1 MGLAPFAASDVLRN
15 RRRTISSI
23 LGVLLAVTFVA
34 GTFIAIDSSAR
45 ATLDA
50 TLAGIQGDF
59 RYFYNSPNSN
69 LSYTELEAALLEVG
83 GVVDA
88 SAYVNVPIQF
98 IDNGTS
104 RSNGGRETY
113 VTAYAIDPAHPP
125 ALTKDMTF
133 TGSLDQPR
141 TIGLSREVADSLGVR
156 MGGLVRVLAPYNATF
171 SWTANMT
178 VGALLDR
185 STPSPYG
192 CFPYPCFGP
201 GVVVVH
207 LRDKGWLYTQLHV
220 GQIGTAFYGEI
231 WIDRTRF
238 VNPYDLEATT
248 RNLLIIERRLNSI
261 IFPFGYVT
269 NNIGPLL
276 QDFQNRLGVQRVQY
290 LLLSMPVLLLGIY
303 LGVVGVDLSH
313 AERRRELAVLK
324 TRGARPRQLMGLLLL
339 EAMVGGLIATVIGLA
354 LGVGLSRF
362 LLGVVNPYDAKPAP
376 YEAFVLSTNTIFTVA
391 ILSVVLMA
399 SVAYRSAKR
408 TAGLP
413 IVETLRYYAPGETKI
428 RYNPNVDIA
437 LISISV
443 LVYVLVAW
451 RRNAPSDLWTF
462 LLGFIPFILLPFVP
476 LLLIVGITRLA
487 TRSTGKV
494 YDLFARAAKPFT
506 KNLYYI
512 IRRNLMRN
520 PRRSANVAI
529 IIALG
534 LAFGV
539 FSLTILATNQAHL
552 EREIR
557 MGTGADMAVFL
568 AGPPS
573 IQPPGI
579 LANLSAIPGV
589 SGATPI
595 TTLGLTAQ
603 YGYPVVYALDP
614 NAYFAVAQPEDW
626 YFESGNRGT
635 GLAVLQQK
643 GQVLVS
649 KSYADQLALFIG
661 DRIPLSATLSWNGS
675 VRGTVRDNVTVGG
688 IVTRLPGMSYSGVYY
703 SPPRIGPFDP
713 GHAIWGS
720 AETLALFLG
729 SNASR
734 NVGTID
740 RYLVDLGPGADWRSA
755 KATALRVPFVSRVEV
770 TQELVE
776 AQTQNPFARA
786 FYGFLAMEIA
796 FIVIILTAGVGLILY
811 AASLERDVEFA
822 AIIARGSSAWQTA
835 KLLVGEAFVI
845 MLVGLT
851 IGVGVGA
858 GTGFLA
864 SQWLATGPTGTLTSP
879 VPYFFVFPW
888 EAVLLVILGPAS
900 MLLSAFAVSTRTA
913 HLNVAKVLK
922 MRGG

>member
-1 MGLAPFAASDVLRN
+1 
-15 RRRTISSI
+15 

-50 TLAGIQGDF
+50 TLAGISGDF
-59 RYFYNSPNSN
+59 AYVFNNPNSN

-83 GVVDA
+83 GVVDV
-88 SAYVNVPIQF
+88 SAGVHLPVYS
-98 IDNGTS
+98 IDNGT
-104 RSNGGRETY
+104 RLSNGGRETFL
-113 VTAYAIDPAHPP
+113 TAYAIDPAHPP
-125 ALTKDMTF
+125 ALMKGVTV

-141 TIGLSREVADSLGVR
+141 TIGLSRDLADSLGVR
-156 MGGLVRVLAPYNATF
+156 IGDRVRALASYNATF

-185 STPSPYG
+185 SAPSASG
-192 CFPYPCFGP
+192 CFPYSCSGP
-201 GVVVVH
+201 GFAIVH
-207 LRDKGWLYTQLHV
+207 LRDKGWLFTQL
-220 GQIGTAFYGEI
+220 QMSPIGASFYGEI

-238 VNPYDLEATT
+238 VNPYDLDATA
-248 RNLLIIERRLNSI
+248 RNLLILERRLNSI
-261 IFPFGYVT
+261 LFPYGYVT
-269 NNIGPLL
+269 NNIGPQL
-276 QDFQNRLGVQRVQY
+276 QDFQNQIGIQRVQY

-339 EAMVGGLIATVIGLA
+339 EAVVGGLIATAIGLA

-362 LLGVVNPYDAKPAP
+362 LLGVVNPYGAKPAP

-399 SVAYRSAKR
+399 SVSYRSAKR

-413 IVETLRYYAPGETKI
+413 IVETLRYYAPGETRI
-428 RYNPNVDIA
+428 HYSPNLDLA

-443 LVYVLVAW
+443 LVYVLVAS
-451 RRNAPSDLWTF
+451 RRNGPSDLWTF

-494 YDLFARAAKPFT
+494 YDWFSRAAKPFT
-506 KNLYYI
+506 KDLYYV

-557 MGTGADMAVFL
+557 MGIGADMAVFL

-573 IQPPGI
+573 IQPPSI
-579 LANLSAIPGV
+579 LANLGAIPGV
-589 SGATPI
+589 SGATPV

-614 NAYFAVAQPEDW
+614 DAYFAVAQPEDW

-635 GLAVLQQK
+635 GLAILQQK

-649 KSYADQLALFIG
+649 KSYADKLALFVG
-661 DRIPLSATLSWNGS
+661 DRIPLSAMFSWNGS
-675 VRGTVRDNVTVGG
+675 VTGTVRDNVTVGG
-688 IVTRLPGMSYSGVYY
+688 IVSRLPGMSYSGVYY
-703 SPPRIGPFDP
+703 SPPRIGPFDST
-713 GHAIWGS
+713 HAIWGS
-720 AETLALFLG
+720 VQTLTAFLG

-734 NVGTID
+734 NFGTID
-740 RYLVDLGPGADWRSA
+740 RYLADLGPGADYRSV
-755 KATALRVPFVSRVEV
+755 KAATLRIPLVSRVEV

-776 AQTQNPFARA
+776 AQTQSAGARA

-864 SQWLATGPTGTLTSP
+864 SQWLATGPTGALTSP

-922 MRGG
+922 LRGG

>member
-1 MGLAPFAASDVLRN
+1 VLRN
-15 RRRTISSI
+15 RRRTVSAI

-50 TLAGIQGDF
+50 TLTGIPGDF
-59 RYFYNSPNSN
+59 RYFFNRPNAN
-69 LSYTELEAALLEVG
+69 LSYTELETALLEVG

-88 SAYVNVPIQF
+88 STLVNLPVQF
-98 IDNGTS
+98 IENAT
-104 RSNGGRETY
+104 GGNPGRRVY
-113 VTAYAIDPAHPP
+113 VSSYAIDPAHPP
-125 ALTKDMTF
+125 ALIRDMTM

-141 TIGLSREVADSLGVR
+141 TVALSREVADSA
-156 MGGLVRVLAPYNATF
+156 GLRIGDLIRAKVPYNATF

-178 VGALLDR
+178 VGALLEH
-185 STPSPYG
+185 PAASPFVCG
-192 CFPYPCFGP
+192 PYPCYGS
-201 GVVVVH
+201 GLMVVH
-207 LRDKGWLYTQLHV
+207 LRDKDWLLTQLHSTQT
-220 GQIGTAFYGEI
+220 GSYFLGEV

-238 VNPYDLEATT
+238 VNPYDLDATA
-248 RNLLIIERRLNSI
+248 RNLLIIERRLNSVL
-261 IFPFGYVT
+261 FPDGFVT

-276 QDFQNRLGVQRVQY
+276 QGFQNQLALQRIQY

-324 TRGARPRQLMGLLLL
+324 TRGARPRQVTGLLLL
-339 EAMVGGLIATVIGLA
+339 EAVVGGLIATAIGLV

-362 LLGVVNPYDAKPAP
+362 LLGVVNPYYTKPNP
-376 YEAFVLSTNTIFTVA
+376 YEAFVLSTNTVFTIA

-399 SVAYRSAKR
+399 VVAYRSAKR
-408 TAGLP
+408 TAALP

-428 RYNPNVDIA
+428 HYSPNLDIA
-437 LISISV
+437 LIALSV
-443 LVYVLVAW
+443 MVYVLVAW

-476 LLLIVGITRLA
+476 LLLIVAITRLA
-487 TRSTGKV
+487 TRSTGRV
-494 YDLFARAAKPFT
+494 YDWFSRAAKPFT
-506 KNLYYI
+506 KDLYYI

-552 EREIR
+552 ERELR
-557 MGTGADMAVFL
+557 MNVGADMAVVPSGL
-568 AGPPS
+568 PSSRPPD
-573 IQPPGI
+573 I

-589 SGATPI
+589 SGVTPLI
-595 TTLGLTAQ
+595 TVGVTVQ
-603 YGYPVVYALDP
+603 YGGPGVYALNPD
-614 NAYFAVAQPEDW
+614 AYFAVAQPEDW
-626 YFESGNRGT
+626 YFVSGNRGN

-649 KSYADQLALFIG
+649 QTYADRLALFVG
-661 DRIPLSATLSWNGS
+661 DRISLSATIFSNGS
-675 VRGTVRDNVTVGG
+675 ANGMVRENVTVGG
-688 IVTRLPGMSYSGVYY
+688 IVSSLPGTSYFGGG
-703 SPPRIGPFDP
+703 PPRFGSFDSSY
-713 GHAIWGS
+713 AIYGS
-720 AETLALFLG
+720 VDTLSAFLG
-729 SNASR
+729 PNASR
-734 NVGTID
+734 NFGSID

-755 KATALRVPFVSRVEV
+755 KAAALRVPFVSRVDV
-770 TQELVE
+770 VQESVE

-822 AIIARGSSAWQTA
+822 AIIARGSSGWQTA

-864 SQWLATGPTGTLTSP
+864 SQWLATGPTGIQTSP

-888 EAVLLVILGPAS
+888 EAVLLVVLGPAS
-900 MLLSAFAVSTRTA
+900 MLLSALVVSIRTA
-913 HLNVAKVLK
+913 RLNVAKVLK
-922 MRGG
+922 LRGG